1 MPTLD
6 YPNIYDSFVKDLFCG
21 KDTLLNK
28 DGQVSPKKWNGSW
41 DDVTDLKT

>member
-1 MPTLD
+1 MYVTLLYGSFD
-6 YPNIYDSFVKDLFCG
+6 LLSNI